1 LFFKPNLKDNNLI
14 ETKNQIKTLK
24 SSISAF
30 EDREKQK
37 ARLSSDLESMEADLT
52 AQAKVLEIKNNVI
65 EVSELSIYICLYTS
79 IFFHIFF
86 IRCII

>member
-79 IFFHIFF
+79 IHYFF
-86 IRCII
+86 ISFLFVV